1 MPSSNKGVLCCH
13 TNIVRCSLN
22 GVFIVLYPSDILR
35 NFIGVHGEK
44 NCLYYLMGF
53 CRCTEQK
60 ICLYNTDILLDFVGH
75 RGEKLLISYG
85 TLLVRRGENL
95 VILVL
100 EMLQHINS

>member
-1 MPSSNKGVLCCH
+1 
-13 TNIVRCSLN
+13 
-22 GVFIVLYPSDILR
+22 
-35 NFIGVHGEK
+35 
-44 NCLYYLMGF
+44 MGF

-100 EMLQHINS
+100 EMLQRINS